1 MTDRTSQLIDLW
13 NGAWFAAVM
22 VGLLVWVLVLW
33 CVIAYRKRKNDNQLP
48 VQLRYHVPLEIMYT
62 IVPIIM
68 VGVLFVFSTRAT
80 AEMNDVSGEA
90 DIEIEVYG
98 KQWSWDFNY
107 LSDDVYYSG
116 DRISFIG
123 NEVGAEETL
132 PTLYLPVDET
142 VEFTVKSRDVIHSFW
157 IPAFLYKVDMMPGRV
172 NTFEVTP
179 QEEGIYSGKCAEL
192 CGEYHAE
199 MVFNVAV
206 VDRETYDAEMEGSAK
221 PATPDRAATST
232 TGSTTCRRPAMATT
246 DDQQRIIEGDFVPG
260 LKPKKQSLGKLLVSW
275 MTSTD
280 HKTIGYMYLI
290 SAFAFFLI
298 GGALALVIR
307 AELWEP
313 GMLCSRRNSTTSSSP
328 RCFTEQSCCSCS
340 ERPLFT
346 AFGNV
351 LVPIQI
357 GAPDVA
363 FPRLNMFSFWLFSF
377 GGLITIAG
385 FLHPEGGRHRSGI
398 GRRTCHYRRNAFSP
412 ELGGDLMDHGS
423 SHDRLRHDLR
433 FG

>member
-1 MTDRTSQLIDLW
+1 MRETQQRRRGPARIGALLAVVALAAGCSDHSPSEPGKGIDVGFLPSTREMTDRTSQLIDLW

-206 VDRETYDAEMEGSAK
+206 VDRETYDAEMERLREAGN
-221 PATPDRAATST
+221 
-232 TGSTTCRRPAMATT
+232 TGSR
-246 DDQQRIIEGDFVPG
+246 GDEYNRQYN
-260 LKPKKQSLGKLLVSW
+260 LQE
-275 MTSTD
+275 
-280 HKTIGYMYLI
+280 
-290 SAFAFFLI
+290 A
-298 GGALALVIR
+298 
-307 AELWEP
+307 
-313 GMLCSRRNSTTSSSP
+313 
-328 RCFTEQSCCSCS
+328 
-340 ERPLFT
+340 
-346 AFGNV
+346 GN
-351 LVPIQI
+351 
-357 GAPDVA
+357 G
-363 FPRLNMFSFWLFSF
+363 N
-377 GGLITIAG
+377 
-385 FLHPEGGRHRSGI
+385 
-398 GRRTCHYRRNAFSP
+398 N
-412 ELGGDLMDHGS
+412 
-423 SHDRLRHDLR
+423 
-433 FG
+433 